1 MNKRVNQLRS
11 EITPLQWII
20 GGIVL
25 LVIVGGLWWKFL
37 GPGSVPPEP
46 KPMPLPPGA
55 VETGPFPYQPPTG
68 IPPNMPGLN
77 RPTEK

>member
-1 MNKRVNQLRS
+1 MNKHVNKLGS
-11 EITPLQWII
+11 EVSPLQWII

-25 LVIVGGLWWKFL
+25 LGIVVGLWWKFL